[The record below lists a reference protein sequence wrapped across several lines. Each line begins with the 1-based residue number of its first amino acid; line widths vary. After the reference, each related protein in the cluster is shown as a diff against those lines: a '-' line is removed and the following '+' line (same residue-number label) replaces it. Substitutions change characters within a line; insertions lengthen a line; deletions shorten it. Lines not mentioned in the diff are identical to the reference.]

1 MTYKLKEFNSTQ
13 QRVCD
18 SFKIRNEC
26 LLNKELELHVFVI
39 SGHHISNE
47 VPEKKIWDSHFTSK
61 KSSLPATTFIGMRR
75 GRENL
80 NDNPKE
86 HDALI

>member
-47 VPEKKIWDSHFTSK
+47 VPEKKK
-61 KSSLPATTFIGMRR
+61 KIVRFVIVILLLKKVVYQLLPLQESGEEERI
-75 GRENL
+75 
-80 NDNPKE
+80 
-86 HDALI
+86 